1 MGSKRMSWD
10 LNDYVDVAERIRI
23 AKELYPELSLQSSYE
38 LITVDGQQYLVVRA
52 LAYRSAQDDHPGVGH
67 AWEPVPGKTQFT
79 KGSELMNGETSAWGR
94 ALAALGI
101 EVRKVASKQEVESAK
116 ARQDNVPPSQRVVQ
130 APKEGEPVRGTDT
143 VIKEPGAAHS
153 EKQMMALVNKTNK
166 SGMTSDFYNQFWQ
179 FVLAGGV
186 MNGDAEINKGEA
198 SKLIGMDAQDWQ
210 GYTSSFFSALIE
222 DGTKQP
228 ILDAPF

>member
-1 MGSKRMSWD
+1 MSWD

-52 LAYRSAQDDHPGVGH
+52 LAYRSANDDHPGIGH

-116 ARQDNVPPSQRVVQ
+116 ARQDNLPPSRREVP
-130 APKEGEPVRGTDT
+130 APKEGETVRGTDT
-143 VIKEPGAAHS
+143 VIKDPGGAPS
-153 EKQMMALVNKTNK
+153 EKQTMALINK
-166 SGMTSDFYNQFWQ
+166 SIKLGINSDFHQEFWK
-179 FVLAGGV
+179 FAVGRAKT
-186 MNGDAEINKGEA
+186 MGDITKGEA
-198 SKLIGMDAQDWQ
+198 SKLIGMDKDDFEGLANAFM
-210 GYTSSFFSALIE
+210 SSLLE
-222 DGTKQP
+222 T
-228 ILDAPF
+228 DAPF

>member
-1 MGSKRMSWD
+1 MSWD

-52 LAYRSAQDDHPGVGH
+52 LAYRSANDDHPGVGH

-116 ARQDNVPPSQRVVQ
+116 ARQDNTPPSRREVP

-143 VIKEPGAAHS
+143 VIKDPGGAPS
-153 EKQMMALVNKTNK
+153 EKQTMALVNKTIKLGIN
-166 SGMTSDFYNQFWQ
+166 SDFHQEFWK
-179 FVLAGGV
+179 FAVGRAKT
-186 MNGDAEINKGEA
+186 MGDITKGEA
-198 SKLIGMDAQDWQ
+198 SKLIGMDKDDFEGLANAFM
-210 GYTSSFFSALIE
+210 SSLLE
-222 DGTKQP
+222 T
-228 ILDAPF
+228 DAPF